1 MLKVAQIWGRVQGKL
16 FGRLEQCLDTKLS
29 PKQQRLVAIL
39 EIIRIE
45 EHVPSG
51 FAQRMGR
58 PRRDRRALARA
69 FVVKAF
75 YNLPQ
80 TNLLIEMLRAD
91 ATLLA
96 ICGWRDLS
104 ELPEASTFSRAFE
117 EFATSKLCDRVH
129 VALVKEHVSEHL
141 VGHISRDATAIEAR
155 EKPVK
160 KAPKP
165 VKPKRRPGRPKK
177 GEVVAKSPEP
187 PKRLPRQLEQ
197 DPLQALAE
205 LPTACDVGAKRNSK
219 GHTTFWI
226 GYKMHLD
233 VSDAGLPITAV
244 TTSASLHDSQVAIP
258 MEKLTA
264 QRVTSLYTLM
274 DSAYDAKLIE
284 QCCQSH
290 GHVPIIDRQRRSG
303 DKPSWDPATARR
315 YGERTVVERVNSRLK
330 DHFGGRHLRVRGHT
344 KAHSHLM
351 FGLVVLF
358 ADQLLQLVTY

>member
-16 FGRLEQCLDTKLS
+16 FGRLEQCLQTKLTA
-29 PKQQRLVAIL
+29 KQRRLVAIL
-39 EIIRIE
+39 EIVRVE
-45 EHVPSG
+45 EHVPSR
-51 FAQRMGR
+51 FVKRIGR
-58 PRRDRRALARA
+58 PPRDRRALARA

-80 TNLLIEMLRAD
+80 TNLLIEMLRTD

-104 ELPEASTFSRAFE
+104 ELPDESTFSRAFE

-129 VALVKEHVSEHL
+129 AALVKEHVSEHL

-155 EKPVK
+155 EKPAK

-165 VKPKRRPGRPKK
+165 LKPKRRPGRPKQ
-177 GEVVAKSPEP
+177 GEVVEKSPEP
-187 PKRLPRQLEQ
+187 PPRLPRQLEQ
-197 DPLQALAE
+197 DPQEALAE

-244 TTSASLHDSQVAIP
+244 TTSASVHDSQVAIP

-274 DSAYDAKLIE
+274 DAAYDAKLIE

-290 GHVPIIDRQRRSG
+290 GHVPIIDHKRRSG
-303 DKPSWDPATARR
+303 EKPPWDPATAQR
-315 YGERTVVERVNSRLK
+315 YQERTVVERVNSRLK
-330 DHFGGRHLRVRGHT
+330 DHFGGRHLRVRGHA
-344 KAHSHLM
+344 KAHAHLM
-351 FGLVVLF
+351 FGIVVLF
-358 ADQLLQLVTY
+358 ADQLLQLVT